1 MGLQVHVVET
11 NSNDYEMTMSTLIAT
26 TELVSSEP
34 YLKYWHFN
42 CVTCIPLILY
52 KRIARNIV
60 QMECPF
66 LIIQNSVSVIIFSM

>member
-34 YLKYWHFN
+34 YLKYWYIH
-42 CVTCIPLILY
+42 CVTSIPLILY
-52 KRIARNIV
+52 QGIARNIE

-66 LIIQNSVSVIIFSM
+66 LII